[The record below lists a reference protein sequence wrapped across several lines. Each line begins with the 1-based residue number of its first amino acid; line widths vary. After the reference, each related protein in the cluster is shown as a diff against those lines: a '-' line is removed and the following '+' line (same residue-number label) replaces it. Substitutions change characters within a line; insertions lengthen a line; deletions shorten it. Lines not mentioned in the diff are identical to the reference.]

1 MKARITFAASAVAF
15 LFASQASASV
25 ISASSQTVRSKP
37 ADRVGYLNAT
47 GIQNDLNST
56 LRQATDASVPTA
68 LGSPNAPSTTS
79 GGFLL
84 GGDRQQS
91 NYGAADNNL
100 FNPDSEKKINA
111 ISRDGGPPVEIEN
124 GSTADGRRNEGGG
137 FGGHGGKQG
146 RHRDR
151 DKGDVHA
158 TPEPS
163 TWLLLGAGLTMAG
176 VYEVL
181 RRRGAA

>member
-1 MKARITFAASAVAF
+1 MKARVSFAGIAIALLFAA
-15 LFASQASASV
+15 QASASV
-25 ISASSQTVRSKP
+25 ISASSRTVQSKP
-37 ADRVGYLNAT
+37 ADRVGYLYAT

-91 NYGAADNNL
+91 SYGAADNNL
-100 FNPDSEKKINA
+100 FNPDGENLLNPDSEGKINA
-111 ISRDGGPPVEIEN
+111 ISRD
-124 GSTADGRRNEGGG
+124 
-137 FGGHGGKQG
+137 HGGKLG
-146 RHRDR
+146 RHGGREKR
-151 DKGDVHA
+151 EDVHA

-163 TWLLLGAGLTMAG
+163 AWLLLGAGLTMAG